1 MADDWAPG
9 EYRSIWSDLQ
19 GVSFSQGYKYANG
32 VRTRY
37 LHSGAD
43 DKPVVLFLHG
53 TGGHAEAYCRNI
65 GPHGEHFSA
74 WAIDMLGH
82 GLTDKPDY
90 DYEIPRYIDH
100 IAGFLDVIGAEK
112 ASLSGESLGG
122 WVAAAF
128 ASAHPDRVDKLVLNT
143 AASDRVKPGALESL
157 RATTLA
163 AVEDPNWP
171 AVRTRLE
178 WLMFDNDD
186 VHDDLVA
193 TRQRIYAAPDMLD
206 GVRHIL
212 CLHTVEARRDHAVTK
227 EEWDAITAPTLV
239 LWTDHDPTATVDVGE
254 DLAELIPGARFEVM
268 TNCGHWPQ
276 FEDADTFNKL
286 HIDFLL
292 GKI

>member
-1 MADDWAPG
+1 MADHWAPG

-19 GVSFSQGYKYANG
+19 GVSFSQGYKDANG

-100 IAGFLDVIGAEK
+100 IAGFLDAIGAEK

-122 WVAAAF
+122 WVQ
-128 ASAHPDRVDKLVLNT
+128 H
-143 AASDRVKPGALESL
+143 
-157 RATTLA
+157 
-163 AVEDPNWP
+163 
-171 AVRTRLE
+171 
-178 WLMFDNDD
+178 M
-186 VHDDLVA
+186 
-193 TRQRIYAAPDMLD
+193 RQWV
-206 GVRHIL
+206 G
-212 CLHTVEARRDHAVTK
+212 
-227 EEWDAITAPTLV
+227 IT
-239 LWTDHDPTATVDVGE
+239 G
-254 DLAELIPGARFEVM
+254 
-268 TNCGHWPQ
+268 
-276 FEDADTFNKL
+276 
-286 HIDFLL
+286 
-292 GKI
+292 